1 MNLYHIFMM
10 AAALGTATP
19 SLANTPP
26 TNIASTA
33 TANFNAMA
41 QRCGNGF
48 HPNTLQA
55 IARVESGFNPY
66 AIGVVHGSLKRQPR
80 TLAEA
85 VSTAKMLHA
94 QGRNFSMGLM
104 QINRYNLK
112 HYGLNYETVFDVCNN
127 ISAGAKILYACYKR
141 AGGKTQEHLH
151 KAFSCY
157 YSGNFKTG
165 FRADFKGQPPYVTK
179 ILNAAAANT
188 GNARIRHGSTVLA
201 ASRQQAT
208 TPIPAVGQITEK
220 MQAAAHTNPI
230 PAVRQPENDAPPLTN
245 QTVALNPAPKRQAW
259 DIFQE
264 F

>member
-10 AAALGTATP
+10 AAALGSATP

-26 TNIASTA
+26 TNTGNTA
-33 TANFNAMA
+33 AVNFNAMA

-48 HPNTLQA
+48 HPHTLQA

-127 ISAGAKILYACYKR
+127 ISAGAKILYECYKR
-141 AGGKTQEHLH
+141 AGGKTQNHLH

-179 ILNAAAANT
+179 ILNAAAAN
-188 GNARIRHGSTVLA
+188 NNHARIRHSVTVP
-201 ASRQQAT
+201 T
-208 TPIPAVGQITEK
+208 
-220 MQAAAHTNPI
+220 
-230 PAVRQPENDAPPLTN
+230 AVRQPTTIPIPTVTHSGSVPAFRQPENHLPPVAG
-245 QTVALNPAPKRQAW
+245 QTVALTPPVPKHQTW